1 MAFLGTNKRRLAK
14 VREALATCPIPA
26 ATIEGEFV
34 LFRHEGTLPEDE
46 RLAALVG
53 DRAQHGHVRAHDPA
67 GRVTHTDLDAV
78 ILQTLQPRG
87 PSTGTAGPTVREA
100 LFDEAVHGPEV
111 VRRWAR
117 IALRVLVSRG
127 GDVTDHRLGADRGF
141 PDYGTVG
148 MHVLGYPRRLA
159 TAPYEEQGRRLFD
172 RYDEIRRRLDLNP
185 DDDFGPMAEAFLA
198 FEERGELP
206 GDGLLREY
214 VLAEFEIEMLWE
226 HRRGR
231 DVSTVMALLDRV
243 STATSDEREAA
254 VAEVQRLVQ
263 SPSA

>member
-1 MAFLGTNKRRLAK
+1 
-14 VREALATCPIPA
+14 
-26 ATIEGEFV
+26 
-34 LFRHEGTLPEDE
+34 
-46 RLAALVG
+46 
-53 DRAQHGHVRAHDPA
+53 
-67 GRVTHTDLDAV
+67 
-78 ILQTLQPRG
+78 
-87 PSTGTAGPTVREA
+87 VREA